1 MNDNEN
7 NENNEIM
14 LRTSYETSKA
24 FFNISCC
31 LTDAINENKRLELSL
46 NKLKDNLEESNKH
59 KEKLI
64 IVCTELLYKNGIKN
78 KTLSDSELCKIKYVL
93 GEVMSYPEFRKF
105 EEYIDSK
112 GE

>member
-7 NENNEIM
+7 NEIM
-14 LRTSYETSKA
+14 LKTSYETSKA

-31 LTDAINENKRLELSL
+31 LTDAINENKSLELSL
-46 NKLKDNLEESNKH
+46 NKLKDNLKESNKH

-64 IVCTELLYKNGIKN
+64 IICTELYKNRIKN
-78 KTLSDSELCKIKYVL
+78 KTLSDSELSKIKYVL

-105 EEYIDSK
+105 EEDIDSMK
-112 GE
+112 KM